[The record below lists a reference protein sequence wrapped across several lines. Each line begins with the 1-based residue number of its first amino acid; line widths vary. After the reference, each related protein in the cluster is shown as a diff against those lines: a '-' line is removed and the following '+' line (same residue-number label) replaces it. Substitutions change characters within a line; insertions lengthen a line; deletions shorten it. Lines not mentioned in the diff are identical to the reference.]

1 VKTTARLAS
10 LAAFTGLALTGCGA
24 ASEIAPETAAG
35 SAPAATI
42 EAVSAPSVD
51 LDPRACYIDSTGPA
65 VHPEAVELVCGNG
78 STVALDV
85 TRTGDNS
92 SYVKVSAEQGEVDGW
107 AVENPQGG
115 VYGDGSTV
123 VQVSLKK
130 GEEDCLYYRPLGMAP
145 ERTDTNCSGFDRK
158 L

>member
-1 VKTTARLAS
+1 MKTTARLAS
-10 LAAFTGLALTGCGA
+10 LAALTGLALTGCGTGA
-24 ASEIAPETAAG
+24 ETAPSSGA
-35 SAPAATI
+35 AATI
-42 EAVSAPSVD
+42 EAVSAPNVT
-51 LDPRACYIDSTGPA
+51 LDPRSCYIDSVGPA
-65 VHPEAVELVCGNG
+65 VHPDAVELVCGNG
-78 STVALDV
+78 STLALDV

-92 SYVKVSAEQGEVDGW
+92 SYVEVVSAGTELDGW
-107 AVENPQGG
+107 TVENPQGG